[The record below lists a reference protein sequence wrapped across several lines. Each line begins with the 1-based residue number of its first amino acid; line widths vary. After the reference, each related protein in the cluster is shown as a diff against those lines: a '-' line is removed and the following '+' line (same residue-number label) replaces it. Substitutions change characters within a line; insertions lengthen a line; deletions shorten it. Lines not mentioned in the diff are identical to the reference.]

1 MGDRMSQRSN
11 RFCAIRARSK
21 SDVQG
26 KLAAGWARVMA
37 GHKGEFIDTIDSSPA
52 TVNRALTG
60 DSVPELHTAL
70 NSLAF
75 DFTALDEV
83 LALYGAKIVPN
94 QIEASNDLATIS
106 SLSNLAGQFAKALED
121 GHRDHRET
129 MALAA
134 AIRPLMKALSAICA
148 EADHIKGA
156 A

>member
-1 MGDRMSQRSN
+1 
-11 RFCAIRARSK
+11 
-21 SDVQG
+21 
-26 KLAAGWARVMA
+26 MA
-37 GHKGEFIDTIDSSPA
+37 GKKGAFVDAIDSSPA

-75 DFTALDEV
+75 DATALDEV
-83 LALYGAKIVPN
+83 LALYGVKIAPLQV
-94 QIEASNDLATIS
+94 EAANDLATIS

-129 MALAA
+129 CQLAD
-134 AIRPLMKALSAICA
+134 AIRQLMKALSAICV
-148 EADHIKGA
+148 EADTVRA

>member
-1 MGDRMSQRSN
+1 MTHRNN
-11 RFCAIRARSK
+11 RICAIRRRTK
-21 SDVQG
+21 SEVQG
-26 KLAAGWARVMA
+26 QLAAGWARVMA
-37 GHKGEFIDTIDSSPA
+37 GKKGAFVDAIDSSPA

-60 DSVPELHTAL
+60 DSLPELHTAL

-75 DFTALDEV
+75 DATALDEV
-83 LALYGAKIVPN
+83 FALYGVKVGPL
-94 QIEASNDLATIS
+94 QVEAANDLATIS

-129 MALAA
+129 CQLAD

-148 EADHIKGA
+148 EADTVRA